1 MSRRGGLSH
10 KIYKETGGIKV
21 SGGQFVK
28 SGTVITREG
37 DRWQPGINVLGR
49 NLLTAACDG
58 EVYFTKKRGNYKRT
72 VTVVH
77 VKPLV
82 KKEKAKEKA
91 KEKK

>member
-10 KIYKETGGIKV
+10 KIYKETRGIKV
-21 SGGQFVK
+21 AGGQIVK

-49 NLLTAACDG
+49 TLLTAACDG
-58 EVYFTKKRGNYKRT
+58 QVYFTKKRGNYKRA

-82 KKEKAKEKA
+82 KKEKTKEKA